1 MLEVKFYDS
10 VDDSLLKFAVI
21 VSQSNGNGYFASIKK
36 ETPMKF
42 RVDIEKPVKAFLK
55 RRKESCR
62 KKPVLSGSI

>member
-21 VSQSNGNGYFASIKK
+21 VSQSMANGYFASIKK

-55 RRKESCR
+55 RRKENCR
-62 KKPVLSGSI
+62 KKPVQSGSI

>member
-21 VSQSNGNGYFASIKK
+21 VSQSKANGYFAGIKK

-55 RRKESCR
+55 RRKENCR
-62 KKPVLSGSI
+62 KKPVQSGSI